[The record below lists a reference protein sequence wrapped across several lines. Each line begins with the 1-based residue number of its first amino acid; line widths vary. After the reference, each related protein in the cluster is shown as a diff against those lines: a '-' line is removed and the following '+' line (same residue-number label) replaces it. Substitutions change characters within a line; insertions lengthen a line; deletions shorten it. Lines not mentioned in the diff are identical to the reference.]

1 MQQKLLRPARK
12 SNNAEKHELKGE
24 GSGSMATRSNH
35 AVRVFGLMSLFD
47 LYFFDSIRRFESLDG
62 LLPRFASS
70 VLFSERARLRH
81 SLAHEHRLRQRTET
95 KKGKHDDRCVSPRT
109 FVVGKPLAIL
119 RGGRFPI
126 YRSSAT

>member
-1 MQQKLLRPARK
+1 
-12 SNNAEKHELKGE
+12 
-24 GSGSMATRSNH
+24 
-35 AVRVFGLMSLFD
+35 MSLFD

-81 SLAHEHRLRQRTET
+81 SLARTQTENGD
-95 KKGKHDDRCVSPRT
+95 KKGQARCVSPRT

-119 RGGRFPI
+119 RGGDFPYI
-126 YRSSAT
+126 GEQCHYRGAIFFSRVKPYFEKLWQT